1 MAAEDLCSRGTVAL
15 VTEPQFAQLFR
26 KHLQREGI
34 LHRGYRVQKL
44 PDGTLALPV
53 LSQSFAVQ
61 HLQQLK
67 TKIPPGRTC
76 ALTWIQNPIPS
87 KAAKVQSPVHKL
99 RNELQRFTSAYGVA
113 WSEELEK
120 DLPHSWQR
128 HGDLVLLSEDSFKA
142 KLWRNLGQ
150 ELWEVVAG
158 ALGARRLAKQGHVQA
173 DLFRS
178 PTVTL
183 LLGQDGWVEHM
194 DNGIRYMFDVTQ
206 CMLSPGNITEKLRIA
221 SLQCAGEIVV
231 DLYAGIGYFTLPY
244 LVHAGAAFVHAC
256 EWNPCAVEALKKN
269 LELNGVQDQC
279 HVHLGDNRKLQL
291 WNVADRVNLGLIPS
305 SEAGWPVAC
314 QVLRKD
320 VGGILHIHQNVESFP
335 IKALEL
341 PHKLMLDQ
349 SDEQRLAQRMS
360 NGQEDKIVQG
370 DHNIL
375 QDAGKRTPTPTAKSG
390 WQRWAELTATQIRT
404 LLEGLDE
411 KPWRTKILHIEQ
423 VKSYAPHVH
432 HLVLDLEC
440 QPFT

>member
-1 MAAEDLCSRGTVAL
+1 MTSDSSTMASGGMEQQQRLEEGSFLEMEGVRAGGSCKMAAEDLCCSGTAAL

-26 KHLQREGI
+26 KHLQKEGI

-44 PDGTLALPV
+44 PDGTVALPV
-53 LSQSFAVQ
+53 LSQSLMVQ

-67 TKIPPGRTC
+67 KKIPPGRTC
-76 ALTWIQNPIPS
+76 VLTWIQNPIPS
-87 KAAKVQSPVHKL
+87 KAAKAQSPVHKL
-99 RNELQRFTSAYGVA
+99 RDELQHFISTYGAA

-120 DLPHSWQR
+120 DLPCSWQR

-142 KLWRNLGQ
+142 TLWENLGQ
-150 ELWEVVAG
+150 ELWKVVAG
-158 ALGARRLAKQGHVQA
+158 ALGAQRLAKRGHVQS

-183 LLGQDGWVEHM
+183 LLGQDGWVEHV
-194 DNGIRYMFDVTQ
+194 DNGIR
-206 CMLSPGNITEKLRIA
+206 IA
-221 SLQCAGEIVV
+221 SLRCAGEIVV

-256 EWNPCAVEALKKN
+256 EWNPYAVEALKKN

-279 HVHLGDNRKLQL
+279 HIHLGDNRK
-291 WNVADRVNLGLIPS
+291 A
-305 SEAGWPVAC
+305 
-314 QVLRKD
+314 
-320 VGGILHIHQNVESFP
+320 H
-335 IKALEL
+335 EL
-341 PHKLMLDQ
+341 PHKLMLDHSNGQ
-349 SDEQRLAQRMS
+349 CLAQRVS
-360 NGQEDKIVQG
+360 NGQDNKILQG

-375 QDAGKRTPTPTAKSG
+375 QDAGKRTPVPTAKYE
-390 WQRWAELTATQIRT
+390 WQRWAEVTATRIRT
-404 LLEGLDE
+404 LLEELDE